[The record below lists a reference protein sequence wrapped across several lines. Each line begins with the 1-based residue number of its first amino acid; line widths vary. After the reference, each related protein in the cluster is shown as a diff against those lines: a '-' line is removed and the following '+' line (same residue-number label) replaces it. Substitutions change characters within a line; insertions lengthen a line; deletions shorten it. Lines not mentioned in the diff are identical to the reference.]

1 LRSIP
6 SPQKDQ
12 ESNPVRMG
20 GRTHIE
26 VAMLVMVLA
35 MTWLSM
41 PMPSSAQTTVKVGPC
56 WERVDA
62 CIQRNVNQN
71 TTNPEF
77 DSRSPKFNPRKL
89 LCCPLIKQIARAD
102 VPCFCSIGPILHDTP
117 QGANLTR
124 SLIFCDAID
133 SLSSFD
139 TTCKGTCC
147 SFFQVHHLWR
157 PISAQQ
163 YS

>member
-1 LRSIP
+1 
-6 SPQKDQ
+6 
-12 ESNPVRMG
+12 
-20 GRTHIE
+20 
-26 VAMLVMVLA
+26 MLVMVLA